1 MGWKKMII
9 GEEMPD
15 KDDPRYKQRYEK
27 EVDAGRKF
35 ARTVGIDKLA
45 AKVQYFAINQ
55 KKTFLALFL
64 ALLALLSGLMIYRI
78 ATVINKEQ
86 TNQTA
91 TERQEEAV
99 RNRRQRYEKIINSMH
114 SIPPDYIES
123 SKDNNNSNKKDNGHT
138 EED

>member
-15 KDDPRYKQRYEK
+15 KDDPKYKQRYET

-35 ARTVGIDKLA
+35 AKTVGIDKLA
-45 AKVQYFAINQ
+45 AKVQYFAINR
-55 KKTFLALFL
+55 KKTFLTLFL
-64 ALLALLSGLMIYRI
+64 AFLALLSGLMIFRI
-78 ATVINKEQ
+78 ATVINTER

-99 RNRRQRYEKIINSMH
+99 RNRRQKYEKIINSMH
-114 SIPPDYIES
+114 CMPPNCLKS
-123 SKDNNNSNKKDNGHT
+123 GKDNNNSNKNDNGYT